1 MFDDGKEPCL
11 VFEAK
16 MDSEYP
22 EDADRVFAFYY
33 YLEDKSVM
41 ILERTDPRKGIQGGR
56 FLARMK
62 IKDPK
67 TGEFYDDDA
76 FAVGLTVTAA
86 GRDFNLIDAPEYT
99 LCQMEAHANRFPQAD
114 LRVAVEAVA
123 RGAGCDRVR
132 ERFEE
137 RDETRSGKVP
147 ERVARVV
154 LGSFGDYISRQAQI
168 TLLRRFAEG
177 GMFNYD
183 ELLHYASSA

>member
-22 EDADRVFAFYY
+22 EDADRVFALYY
-33 YLEDKSVM
+33 YLEDKTIL
-41 ILERTDPRKGIQGGR
+41 ILERKDPRKGIQGGR

-62 IKDPK
+62 CKNPL

-76 FAVGLTVTAA
+76 FAVGRTVTCA
-86 GRDFNLIDAPEYT
+86 GRDFQLIDAPEYT

-114 LRVAVEAVA
+114 LRVAVESVA
-123 RGAGCDRVR
+123 RGPGCALVR

-137 RDETRSGKVP
+137 RDASRLGKVTAN
-147 ERVARVV
+147 VARTV
-154 LGSFGDYISRQAQI
+154 LAPFVADISKQEQL
-168 TLLRRFAEG
+168 TLLRRFTED
-177 GMFNYD
+177 GMFDYE
-183 ELLHYASSA
+183 ELLRYAANA

>member
-22 EDADRVFAFYY
+22 EDADRVFALYY
-33 YLEDKSVM
+33 YLEDKTIL
-41 ILERTDPRKGIQGGR
+41 ILERKDPRKGIQGGR

-62 IKDPK
+62 CKDPL

-76 FAVGLTVTAA
+76 FAVGRTVTCA
-86 GRDFNLIDAPEYT
+86 GRDFQLIDAPEYT

-114 LRVAVEAVA
+114 LRVAVESVA
-123 RGAGCDRVR
+123 RGPGCDLVR

-137 RDETRSGKVP
+137 RDPSRLGKVTAN
-147 ERVARVV
+147 VARTV
-154 LGSFGDYISRQAQI
+154 LAPFVADISKQEQL
-168 TLLRRFAEG
+168 TLLRRFTED
-177 GMFNYD
+177 GMFDYE
-183 ELLHYASSA
+183 ELLRYAANA

>member
-22 EDADRVFAFYY
+22 EDADRVFALYY
-33 YLEDKSVM
+33 YLEDKTIL
-41 ILERTDPRKGIQGGR
+41 ILERKDPRKGIQGGR

-62 IKDPK
+62 CKNPL

-76 FAVGLTVTAA
+76 FAVGRTVTCA
-86 GRDFNLIDAPEYT
+86 GRDFQLIDAPEYT

-114 LRVAVEAVA
+114 LRVAVESVA
-123 RGAGCDRVR
+123 RGPGCDLVR

-137 RDETRSGKVP
+137 RDPSRLGKVTAN
-147 ERVARVV
+147 VARTV
-154 LGSFGDYISRQAQI
+154 LAPFVADISKQEQL
-168 TLLRRFAEG
+168 TLLRRFTED
-177 GMFNYD
+177 GMFDYE
-183 ELLHYASSA
+183 ELLRYAANA

>member
-22 EDADRVFAFYY
+22 EDADRVFALYY
-33 YLEDKSVM
+33 YLEDKTIL
-41 ILERTDPRKGIQGGR
+41 ILERKDPRKGIQGGR

-62 IKDPK
+62 CKDPL

-76 FAVGLTVTAA
+76 FAVGRTVTCA
-86 GRDFNLIDAPEYT
+86 GRDFQLIDAPEYT

-114 LRVAVEAVA
+114 LRVAVESVA
-123 RGAGCDRVR
+123 RGPGCALVR

-137 RDETRSGKVP
+137 RDASRLGKVTAN
-147 ERVARVV
+147 VARTV
-154 LGSFGDYISRQAQI
+154 LAPFVADISKQEQL
-168 TLLRRFAEG
+168 TLLRRFTED
-177 GMFNYD
+177 GMFDYE
-183 ELLHYASSA
+183 ELLRYAANA